1 TLPAFERLLKSARQA
16 FEVVVVDTPP
26 VGPVV
31 DALYVAPLA
40 DSIVCVVKW
49 ASTSQMDAKAALY
62 SLKAAA
68 PEAEVF
74 VAVNQQIESRIAYQR
89 KYGSYYVEA

>member
-1 TLPAFERLLKSARQA
+1 MRRSAKSASA
-16 FEVVVVDTPP
+16 

-40 DSIVCVVKW
+40 DSVVFVTKW
-49 ASTSQMDAKAALY
+49 ASTSQMDAKAAMN

-68 PEAEVF
+68 PDAQFF
-74 VAVNQQIESRIAYQR
+74 VALNQQIESRISYQR